1 MEKVNRT
8 KHRKIIGSSK
18 ASTLLA
24 AFAIF
29 IVLCI
34 AAFLHY
40 YNAYLDRI
48 LYAERLNQ
56 MQGITTE
63 LFSGLENVVE
73 TQWRTVEIQRDYLEY
88 TQPKTFESM
97 QAFLKTQAKL
107 GQLDSNGDE
116 LIVVDSRGCY
126 YNQNGA
132 QGTLTR
138 MDYILD
144 EPEKINYVFKSM
156 TTNETQMCF
165 FMKLDEPFVMNNGT
179 FDVTISYC
187 GVAINMEKLKPYFDC
202 KAYHGDN
209 SVYVVD
215 EDGAQFFSSNSD
227 LIKGFNTFTVLKSM
241 EYLHG
246 SSFDKA
252 KKSLTEKGYAYSNAI
267 LNGQEYY
274 YALYR
279 MDASAWTLLFLV
291 PSDCVATNT
300 VTLVKANIQAIVLFS
315 VIILIVCA
323 VTIFL
328 LLRMKQKQALEVE
341 REINEK
347 LERLNRKLVAANKAK
362 SDFLSNMSH
371 DIRTP
376 MNAIMGIA
384 GLMEYEEDNP
394 EKVHAY
400 VKKLQ
405 LSSRHL
411 LGLINDI
418 LDMSKIESGEVVL
431 NHEKVSIAEQVGQID
446 NIIRSQANERG
457 QTFIVRVHEIVHEY
471 VIGDGTRLRQLFIN
485 LLSNAVKYTDEGGTI
500 SFDLIEEP
508 CDVPGQMRMH
518 SVITDNGCGMTQ
530 EFVAHIFEA
539 FTRAENSVT
548 NKIQGTGLGM
558 AISKNIVDLM
568 GGSIQVESEPGKG
581 TCVNVILTHPIDEP
595 IDSGLVVDGVL
606 LLCADTFLTANVTAS
621 MKNANV
627 DFMAART
634 EEEAVSLL
642 KKKKTDI
649 ILLGEC
655 LYQQGLAELVQHLR
669 QAAQQPVM
677 VLCVDYAQPE
687 QVQERLT
694 QCGIDGLVARP
705 FFRSN
710 LIHAIDR
717 VRTAKAAVQAES
729 ASVLTGMRFL
739 CAEDNSLNAEI
750 LRALLEMHGA
760 SCDIYADG
768 AELVQ
773 AFATVQAGEYD
784 AILMDVQMPNMN
796 GLEAA
801 RAIRSCENPLG
812 ASIPIVAMTANAF
825 AEDVRE
831 SFAAGMD
838 AHVSKPIDIA
848 VLEKTMRGFAAAGR
862 IRSRA

>member
-1 MEKVNRT
+1 MEKAAEN
-8 KHRKIIGSSK
+8 KRKRIINGSQTSGI
-18 ASTLLA
+18 LA
-24 AFAIF
+24 ILGIF
-29 IVLCI
+29 MVLCI
-34 AAFLHY
+34 MAFLHF
-40 YNAYLDRI
+40 YNGYLDGI

-73 TQWRTVEIQRDYLEY
+73 TQWRTVEIQRDYLEH
-88 TQPKTFESM
+88 TKPRTFESM
-97 QAFLKTQAKL
+97 QAFLKTQAEL
-107 GQLDSNGDE
+107 NQLDSDGDE
-116 LIVVDSRGCY
+116 LIIVDSRGCY

-144 EPEKINYVFKSM
+144 HPEKINYVFKSM
-156 TTNETQMCF
+156 TTNQTQMCF
-165 FMKLDEPFVMNNGT
+165 FMELDEPFVMNNGT

-187 GVAINMEKLKPYFDC
+187 GVAINMEKLKPYFEC
-202 KAYHGDN
+202 KAYNGYN

-215 EDGAQFFSSNSD
+215 DDGAQFFSSNSE

-246 SSFDKA
+246 SSFDET
-252 KKSLTEKGYAYSNAI
+252 KKNLAENGYAYSNAI

-300 VTLVKANIQAIVLFS
+300 VTLVKANIRAVVLFS
-315 VIILIVCA
+315 TFVLIICAAAIILI
-323 VTIFL
+323 
-328 LLRMKQKQALEVE
+328 LRMKQRQALEAE
-341 REINEK
+341 RDINEK
-347 LERLNRKLVAANKAK
+347 LEKLNKKLVAANKAK

-394 EKVHAY
+394 ERVHAY

-411 LGLINDI
+411 LGLINDV

-431 NHEKVSIAEQVGQID
+431 NHERVSVAEQVGQID
-446 NIIRSQANERG
+446 TIIRSQANERG

-485 LLSNAVKYTDEGGTI
+485 LLSNAVKYTAEGGTI
-500 SFDLIEEP
+500 SYDLIEEP
-508 CDVPGQMRMH
+508 CDIPGQMRLH
-518 SVITDNGCGMTQ
+518 SVITDNGCGMSQ

-568 GGSIQVESEPGKG
+568 GGSIQVESELGKG

-595 IDSGLVVDGVL
+595 MDSGLVVDGVL
-606 LLCADTFLTANVTAS
+606 LLSADSFLTANVSAS
-621 MKNANV
+621 MKTAAV
-627 DFMAART
+627 DFMVVPT
-634 EEEAVSLL
+634 EEQAVSLL
-642 KKKKTDI
+642 EKRNIDI

-655 LYQQGLAELVQHLR
+655 LYKQELAEMVKHLR
-669 QAAQQPVM
+669 QAAKKPVM
-677 VLCVDYAQPE
+677 ILCVDYAQPE
-687 QVQERLT
+687 QVQERLA
-694 QCGIDGLVARP
+694 QCDIDGLVARP

-717 VRTAKAAVQAES
+717 VHTAMAAEQDKNT
-729 ASVLTGMRFL
+729 SVLRGMRFL

-768 AELVQ
+768 AELVK
-773 AFATVQAGEYD
+773 AFAHVKAGEYD

-796 GLEAA
+796 GLEAT
-801 RAIRSCENPLG
+801 RAIRSGENPLG

-825 AEDVRE
+825 AEDARA

-848 VLEKTMRGFAAAGR
+848 VLEKTMRGFFAAGR
-862 IRSRA
+862 IRSRG